1 MNYQFLFFDT
11 EFPFMFILRELA
23 NNGLKNNDKT
33 SDKISINQ
41 GKDTCKKQV
50 CNKQL
55 ISRLQ
60 KRLRKGA

>member
-1 MNYQFLFFDT
+1 
-11 EFPFMFILRELA
+11 MFILRELA

-50 CNKQL
+50 CNKQW
-55 ISRLQ
+55 INRLQ
-60 KRLRKGA
+60 NCFRKGA

>member
-50 CNKQL
+50 CNKQ
-55 ISRLQ
+55 
-60 KRLRKGA
+60 